1 MAASNDMRN
10 NGISHGSMTD
20 RLCSPC
26 ISNYKRL
33 RHPRLANDWPMINGR
48 FVAESENCWALKKGM
63 GSDTVLIFI
72 LETDSLSN
80 SFKHLQPLQYKY
92 LLYIFMT

>member
-33 RHPRLANDWPMINGR
+33 SYPRLANDWPMINGR
-48 FVAESENCWALKKGM
+48 FMAESENCW
-63 GSDTVLIFI
+63 
-72 LETDSLSN
+72 
-80 SFKHLQPLQYKY
+80 P
-92 LLYIFMT
+92 